1 MMPVFAFLSLKVP
14 VAIDSYFMNHVRIM
28 VSAKNHLYC
37 STEEKN
43 VILYGMMASKLT
55 ANVHFWPACWHH
67 LVLVKVNV
75 PPVFSVS
82 FLSVCP
88 LGFQYTFTETEHQ
101 TSHAGVLTFLQCL

>member
-1 MMPVFAFLSLKVP
+1 MLPVFAFLSLKVP
-14 VAIDSYFMNHVRIM
+14 VAIDLHFMNHVRIM

-43 VILYGMMASKLT
+43 VILYGMYG
-55 ANVHFWPACWHH
+55 FWLACWHH